1 MQPSDLF
8 LEVAKREAG
17 FSDGVYR
24 DSEREKR
31 LTQAWEL
38 LRNRGA
44 SVVDRFEAAGE
55 VDREDRVRGYP
66 DIGERLKVIKRVLE
80 FEVPAPYE
88 LARLIDPQ
96 HEQDEVNLGV
106 RIGCHDLSYSNDHG
120 VTWDEPSRCVSLDI
134 LTTVNQYKDD
144 EGNEV
149 LQRLERSN
157 YMYPVLDNPYSATY
171 DIDRIPERDYFSPED
186 AMHRIEGF
194 HCGLDLAE
202 QYLTKKALV

>member
-1 MQPSDLF
+1 MKPSDLF

-31 LTQAWEL
+31 LTQAWGL

-66 DIGERLKVIKRVLE
+66 DIGERLKVIKRILE

-88 LARLIDPQ
+88 LAQLIDP
-96 HEQDEVNLGV
+96 EQDKT
-106 RIGCHDLSYSNDHG
+106 R
-120 VTWDEPSRCVSLDI
+120 
-134 LTTVNQYKDD
+134 
-144 EGNEV
+144 
-149 LQRLERSN
+149 
-157 YMYPVLDNPYSATY
+157 
-171 DIDRIPERDYFSPED
+171 
-186 AMHRIEGF
+186 
-194 HCGLDLAE
+194 
-202 QYLTKKALV
+202 